1 MARCTTRSRAVDH
14 KGKVQESFAIKQ
26 WDKATAVK
34 FIKNAMKQPGR
45 PKAIVTDGLCSYG
58 AALKEFGASHLQEN
72 ARWINNRAENS
83 HLRFRRRERTIA
95 RFRRIT
101 TLEKIC
107 ITDMVLAKLSASS
120 RAQTCVFGAVNPR
133 RESAP

>member
-72 ARWINNRAENS
+72 ARAGSTTE
-83 HLRFRRRERTIA
+83 LRI
-95 RFRRIT
+95 
-101 TLEKIC
+101 L
-107 ITDMVLAKLSASS
+107 
-120 RAQTCVFGAVNPR
+120 TCVFDEESERSLAFAGSQPWR
-133 RESAP
+133 RYASPIWCSPS